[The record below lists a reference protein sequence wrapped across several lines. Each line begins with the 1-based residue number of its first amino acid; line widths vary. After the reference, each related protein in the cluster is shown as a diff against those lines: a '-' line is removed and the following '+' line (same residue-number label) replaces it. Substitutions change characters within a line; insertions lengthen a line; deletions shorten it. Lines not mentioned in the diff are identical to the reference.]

1 MSTNARALA
10 LQILYEVQTKEAY
23 ANLALSAAL
32 KQQDLPRQE
41 AALCT
46 ELVYGTLRRQGTIDC
61 VLGHFCRQKLGK
73 LPPRILLTMRLGA
86 YQLLYMDKIPA
97 SAAVNEAV
105 KLARRFGHSG
115 TAGLT
120 NAVLRNI
127 DREKAKIV
135 AGDYFP
141 DRETEPAAY
150 LAAKYSHPQWLI
162 AEWLARF
169 GFDEAAALAEFDNQ
183 PSDYTLRVNTL
194 KMTRDRVLDYLQ
206 GEGVAASACPWPK
219 EAILISSGA
228 GNAALQRLIESG
240 VLYPQQLSS
249 MLAAHVLAPAPGAT
263 VLDVCAAPG
272 GKTTHM
278 ATLMQNRGQILAF
291 DIHEHKLQLINNNA
305 KRLGIG
311 IIQAACADSRD
322 LASVPDESAD
332 YILVDAPCSGLGVLR
347 TRPDS
352 RWHKTPQTSPELSA
366 LGYAI
371 LCEAVKKLKPG
382 GELVFS
388 TCTIS
393 ERENEGNCARL
404 LAEHPQMRPL
414 PISCLPEVF
423 GGKAQVQILPTTHG
437 WDNLH
442 PDGFF
447 FAKFYKAR

>member
-1 MSTNARALA
+1 MSANARALA
-10 LQILYEVQTKEAY
+10 LQILYEVQNKGAY

-32 KQQDLPRQE
+32 KQQALPRQE

-61 VLGHFCRQKLGK
+61 VLGHFCKQKLAK
-73 LPPRILLTMRLGA
+73 LPPRILIIMRLGA
-86 YQLLYMDKIPA
+86 YQLLYMDKIPP

-127 DREKAKIV
+127 DREREKLA
-135 AGDYFP
+135 AGEYFP
-141 DRETEPAAY
+141 DKDAEPAAY
-150 LAAKYSHPQWLI
+150 LAAKYSHPQWLM

-169 GFDEAAALAEFDNQ
+169 GFDAAAALAEFDNR

-206 GEGVAASACPWPK
+206 GEGVAATACPYPE
-219 EAILISSGA
+219 EAILISGGA
-228 GNAALQRLIESG
+228 GNAALQRLIEGG

-249 MLAAHVLAPAPGAT
+249 MLAAHVLAPKPGAT

-278 ATLMQNRGQILAF
+278 AALMQNKGQILAF
-291 DIHEHKLQLINNNA
+291 DVHEHKLQLIKDNA
-305 KRLGIG
+305 RRLGIG
-311 IIQAACADSRD
+311 IIQTACADSRE
-322 LASVPDESAD
+322 LSTVPDESAD

-352 RWHKTPQTSPELSA
+352 RWHKTPETSQDLAEL
-366 LGYAI
+366 GWAI
-371 LCEAVKKLKPG
+371 LREAVKKLKPG

-404 LAEHPQMRPL
+404 LAECSDMRPL
-414 PISCLPEVF
+414 PIDCLPEVF
-423 GGKAQVQILPTTHG
+423 GGGAQVQILPTTHG
-437 WDNLH
+437 L
-442 PDGFF
+442 DGFF
-447 FAKFYKAR
+447 FAKFYKAQ